1 MGRKSH
7 SRALTLWANGQ
18 RVGEWRLPARGV
30 AELLY
35 DADWVLS
42 SAGRPLSLSL
52 PFQIGN
58 APLRGDR
65 VLHYFDNLLPDSEPI
80 RKRLAGRFKTGSTE
94 AFDLLKA
101 IGRDCVGAL
110 QLLPEDVEPLGF
122 DTIQGEPM
130 SEADIERHLR
140 NTVAPISVL
149 GQHADED
156 DDFRISIAGAHEKT
170 ALLWHNKRW
179 MRPLGA
185 TPTTHILKLPLGKV
199 GRDGS
204 IDMSTS
210 VENEWLCSRILHAY
224 GLPVARCDMATFGS
238 QRVLVVERF
247 DRKLHSSGNWWMR
260 LPQEDFCQALGVSP
274 QNKYESDGGPGI
286 EKITQILQSSETSV
300 ADLDVFMSAMVLFW
314 MLAATD
320 GHAKNFSLQIQAAG
334 RYRLTPL
341 YDVLSIWPVEGAA
354 AHQINLHKAKLAMA
368 VWGKNRHYHLK
379 DIQRRHF
386 NSMAPRCGLG
396 KDVETLIQRLIT
408 QTPRV
413 LETVN
418 AELPQGFPAQ
428 VAQTILG
435 QLERA
440 AQRLAAMPSY

>member
-7 SRALTLWANGQ
+7 SRALALWANGQ
-18 RVGEWRLPARGV
+18 RVGVWRFPARGV
-30 AELLY
+30 AELQY
-35 DADWVLS
+35 DADWVVS

-58 APLRGDR
+58 APLRGER
-65 VLHYFDNLLPDSEPI
+65 VLNYFDNLLPDSEPI
-80 RKRLAGRFKTGSTE
+80 RKRLASRFKTGSTE
-94 AFDLLKA
+94 AFELLKA

-110 QLLPEDVEPLGF
+110 QLLPEDEEPVGF
-122 DTIQGEPM
+122 DTIQGEPL
-130 SEADIERHLR
+130 SDVDIERHLR
-140 NTVAPISVL
+140 NTVAPASVL
-149 GQHADED
+149 GQHADAD

-170 ALLWHNKRW
+170 ALLWHDNCW
-179 MRPLGA
+179 MKPLGA

-199 GRDGS
+199 GRGGR

-210 VENEWLCSRILHAY
+210 VENEWLCSRILYAY
-224 GLPVARCDMATFGS
+224 GLPVARCEMTAFGG

-286 EKITQILQSSETSV
+286 EQIARILQQSEAPM
-300 ADLDVFMSAMVLFW
+300 ADLEVFMSAIVLFW

-334 RYRLTPL
+334 RYRLAPL
-341 YDVLSIWPVEGAA
+341 YDVLSIWPVEGPG
-354 AHQINLHKAKLAMA
+354 AHQMDIHKVKLAMA
-368 VWGKNRHYHLK
+368 VWGKNRHYHIK

-396 KDVETLIQRLIT
+396 KDAEALIQRLIT
-408 QTPRV
+408 QTPHV
-413 LETVN
+413 LATVN
-418 AELPQGFPAQ
+418 AELPKGFPAR
-428 VAQTILG
+428 VSESILG
-435 QLERA
+435 QLEKA
-440 AQRLAAMPSY
+440 AQRLAAMPSC